1 MCGIVG
7 FQGGFDTDL
16 LAQMSAVIAQREPD
30 NSDLFFAPEHG
41 FGLAHR

>member
-1 MCGIVG
+1 MFGIAG

-16 LAQMSAVIAQREPD
+16 LAQMSAVIAHSGPD